1 MIYPLYEGDMARVP
15 FVSLPACRLRPS
27 LQRQAFIGQCRRRPS
42 AVRPF
47 VCCFSIIVNGPRLG
61 GDESKRE
68 RVDVSVSSYRY
79 SEDLSL
85 SVAREVV
92 VAVVA
97 VGFGGVDSSSAKE
110 TTLVVIASFTLVLI
124 WRPLFIHYQSRFCDL
139 RLSLMIQASF
149 GMQAHCFG
157 APAVE
162 RFVTAACQSCSKA
175 REPTVGAPGLDLSI
189 NDRRRRLWFHCS
201 SQA

>member
-1 MIYPLYEGDMARVP
+1 MIYPFYEGDVARMP

-27 LQRQAFIGQCRRRPS
+27 LQQQAFICQCKRCPS

-68 RVDVSVSSYRY
+68 RVDVSVSSYRC

-85 SVAREVV
+85 SVAREMV

-110 TTLVVIASFTLVLI
+110 ATPVVIASFTLVLI
-124 WRPLFIHYQSRFCDL
+124 WRPLFVHYQSRFCDL
-139 RLSLMIQASF
+139 RLSLMIRTSF
-149 GMQAHCFG
+149 GMQARCF
-157 APAVE
+157 
-162 RFVTAACQSCSKA
+162 
-175 REPTVGAPGLDLSI
+175 EPTVGAPGLDLSI
-189 NDRRRRLWFHCS
+189 NDRRCCLWFRRLS
-201 SQA
+201 